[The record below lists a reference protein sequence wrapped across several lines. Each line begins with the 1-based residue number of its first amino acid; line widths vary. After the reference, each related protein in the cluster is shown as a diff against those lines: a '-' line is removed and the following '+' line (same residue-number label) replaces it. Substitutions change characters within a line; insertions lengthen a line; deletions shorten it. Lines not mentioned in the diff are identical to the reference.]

1 MCITRSGWARSTD
14 KIGVGAH
21 FQSSFATL
29 VTCQSH
35 PPPSPDRPT
44 QPGFVT
50 IKIFS
55 KPQLLIRTGDT
66 RNRGKPSLYILQF
79 VILTSDEET
88 GVGRLYIK

>member
-1 MCITRSGWARSTD
+1 MDKFWQGQTLNDLVWQKTGNGGVFLST
-14 KIGVGAH
+14 
-21 FQSSFATL
+21 F
-29 VTCQSH
+29 QSH